1 MAFCM
6 MRKGGWG
13 GASSFGFLS
22 LYTFPFV
29 VEVLDLDAIKF
40 WSGYS
45 FVFWLM
51 RSTPRERQ
59 DLIVFPNFRVIC
71 LLCAAQRQILIWG
84 SYPPVLCSLGR

>member
-6 MRKGGWG
+6 MRKGGG
-13 GASSFGFLS
+13 GVLALAFFS

-40 WSGYS
+40 WSGYA

-51 RSTPRERQ
+51 RSTLRGEARFDRFSQLPRILFTLRCSET
-59 DLIVFPNFRVIC
+59 DLD
-71 LLCAAQRQILIWG
+71 
-84 SYPPVLCSLGR
+84 LG